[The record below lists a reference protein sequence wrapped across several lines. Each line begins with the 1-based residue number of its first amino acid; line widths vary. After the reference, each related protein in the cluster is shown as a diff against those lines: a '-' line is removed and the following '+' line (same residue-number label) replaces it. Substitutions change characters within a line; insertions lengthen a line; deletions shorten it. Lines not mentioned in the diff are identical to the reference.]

1 MPLRWWAFEE
11 RSPEADGR
19 CQWDFPMLKQVTVLP
34 ELGTADPFAALLIH
48 EVGLGGAGKAVDF
61 ASVLRMCTGA
71 QADSE
76 LLESTLDAAVQG
88 CVSLFALVW
97 GLGPDQ
103 GVGES
108 ASVQHSSTATW
119 TSNQRHMPVTG
130 KLMPAVRNPTEMPAQ
145 GERWATPLIKPN
157 HGGSLL

>member
-34 ELGTADPFAALLIH
+34 ELGTADPFAAVLIH

-61 ASVLRMCTGA
+61 ASVLRMRTGA
-71 QADSE
+71 QVDRE

-88 CVSLFALVW
+88 CVGLFALVW

-103 GVGES
+103 GVSES
-108 ASVQHSSTATW
+108 ASVQYSSTATR
-119 TSNQRHMPVTG
+119 TSNQRHMPITG
-130 KLMPAVRNPTEMPAQ
+130 KLMPAVWNPTEMPAQ
-145 GERWATPLIKPN
+145 GECWARPLIKPN